1 MKVNRGSERCYIQS
15 AYDIP
20 NDEKMRQEKNSLAR
34 IGDSFKKII
43 VTNGYMKPKADDDGI
58 VHTGVMNFLTDDGIL
73 G

>member
-1 MKVNRGSERCYIQS
+1 
-15 AYDIP
+15 
-20 NDEKMRQEKNSLAR
+20 MRQEKNSLAR